1 MKIYF
6 TSFSNLKTEIT
17 KQLTE
22 YCNVTSLNPKTTEA
36 GEKLC
41 QYVGKRCCPK
51 CSVDRL
57 GWYMLFFF
65 DHHVAEER
73 CWPTFLEP
81 PQKCWLTLG

>member
-17 KQLTE
+17 KQQTE

-57 GWYMLFFF
+57 GWYMLLFFLITMLRKKDVGQHF
-65 DHHVAEER
+65 WNRLRNV
-73 CWPTFLEP
+73 
-81 PQKCWLTLG
+81 G